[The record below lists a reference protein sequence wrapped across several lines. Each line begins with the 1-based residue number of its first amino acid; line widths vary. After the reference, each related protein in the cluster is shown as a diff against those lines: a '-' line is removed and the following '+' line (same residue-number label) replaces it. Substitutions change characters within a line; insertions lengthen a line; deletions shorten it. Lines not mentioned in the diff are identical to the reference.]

1 MEPVFIIG
9 SFLAGI
15 ALGSVGVWFFMRDKI
30 KFARQHAEMKSES
43 ERAALIE
50 RLQSKDDQIQE
61 LKETLFGKSEVIDNL
76 QKEIMALK
84 TSASG

>member
-9 SFLAGI
+9 LFLAGI

-43 ERAALIE
+43 ERADIIE
-50 RLQSKDDQIQE
+50 LLKSNDDHIQ
-61 LKETLFGKSEVIDNL
+61 
-76 QKEIMALK
+76 
-84 TSASG
+84 